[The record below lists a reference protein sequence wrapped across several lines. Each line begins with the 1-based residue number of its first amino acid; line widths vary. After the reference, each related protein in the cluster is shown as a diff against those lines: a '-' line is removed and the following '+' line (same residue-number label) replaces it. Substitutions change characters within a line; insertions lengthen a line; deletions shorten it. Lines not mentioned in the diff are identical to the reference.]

1 MSEDVKKSFIEM
13 YDMAEKV
20 GTVYNCYNDT
30 EVVLK
35 ADMPAFDP
43 IFSEETTK
51 KTLWLLLWED

>member
-1 MSEDVKKSFIEM
+1 
-13 YDMAEKV
+13 MAEKV

-43 IFSEETTK
+43 IFSEEMTK
-51 KTLWLLLWED
+51 KSPWLLLWED